1 MVVIFSFWKSI
12 YFVGPHGHSSEV
24 TSLDVH
30 KNDKVFVSGG
40 SDALVKLLHADTGQV
55 RSWILEENKMLS
67 CWLLR
72 YIC

>member
-1 MVVIFSFWKSI
+1 MYDISGSCREIIII

-40 SDALVKLLHADTGQV
+40 SDSLVKLLHADTGQV
-55 RSWILEENKMLS
+55 RS
-67 CWLLR
+67 
-72 YIC
+72 